1 MILFLELKTIV
12 VIVPLVIINTF
23 KFNTMNVNLDWLNFD
38 VNMRIELR
46 DENGNLKEE
55 RLIHNAVAA
64 AGKNMIAERVEPSPS
79 INAPSHMAIGTGSH
93 TPGTSTA
100 LGTELDRNAFGS
112 GPTAAANVVTMVGS
126 WAAGDG
132 TGAIT
137 EAGCFNASSAGSLL
151 WSATFSVINK
161 GASDTLQI
169 TWTVTIS

>member
-1 MILFLELKTIV
+1 M
-12 VIVPLVIINTF
+12 
-23 KFNTMNVNLDWLNFD
+23 NLDWLNPK
-38 VNMRIELR
+38 VNMHIELF
-46 DENGNLKEE
+46 DEHGNLKEE
-55 RLIHNAVAA
+55 MFIHNAVTST
-64 AGKNMIAERVEPSPS
+64 GKGMIAERIEGSPS
-79 INAPSHMAIGTGSH
+79 IGAPSHMAIGTGSH
-93 TPGTSTA
+93 TPGSSAT
-100 LGTELDRNAFGS
+100 LGTELDRNAFAS

-137 EAGCFNASSAGSLL
+137 EAGCFNINTGGSLL